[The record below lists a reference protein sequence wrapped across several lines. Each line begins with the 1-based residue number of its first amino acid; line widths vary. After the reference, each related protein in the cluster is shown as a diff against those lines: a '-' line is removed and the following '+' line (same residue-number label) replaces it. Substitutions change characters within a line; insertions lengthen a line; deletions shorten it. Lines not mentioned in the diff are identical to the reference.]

1 MDAQHRCGQIMHK
14 TYPGQALTL
23 LNPLLSRIAT
33 IADPRIEVMS
43 GYPANCSAWL
53 TVYYQRKSGKWSYEW
68 YDRVGYRRP
77 TALGSTGECLMREVS
92 DRGASRQEHSM
103 ARRVIAESGF
113 FEA

>member
-1 MDAQHRCGQIMHK
+1 MEAQRNRGQIMNK

-23 LNPLLSRIAT
+23 LDPLLSRIVA
-33 IADPRIEVMS
+33 IVDPKIEVMS

-53 TVYYQRKSGKWSYEW
+53 TIYYQRKSGKWSYEW
-68 YDRVGYRRP
+68 YDRTGYRRP
-77 TALGSTGECLMREVS
+77 TALGSTMECLMREVT

-103 ARRVIAESGF
+103 ARRIMAESGF